1 LLINPLPHIKTFITL
16 KGKEMRHLLVVL
28 TLTALASCA
37 PKSSSDSVRV
47 IDTSIMNGSVVKE
60 GDVLA
65 SSIVGIFNSKLNAVC
80 TGSLIAPNVVL
91 TAAHC
96 APDKA
101 SDIKIVFSNDL
112 DYVLNSREPDIQAEF
127 VLQATDFKVSKS
139 WDPNNETIEIDTGDI
154 ALIKFKGTI
163 PAGYKPATILADDS
177 KLKRGDMI
185 TVAGFGVD
193 TVTTTPI
200 DPKSVKDID
209 EAIAYGEITCD
220 ENQQGKKFN
229 CLKIESSGDGILR
242 VTEAPIA
249 SIQETEFRLN
259 EKKAGTCNG
268 DSGGPAYLKV
278 NGQLFLLG
286 VTSRGSELCNDTGVY
301 TNAVYYKTWINDT
314 MKILK

>member
-1 LLINPLPHIKTFITL
+1 MRQIFVILI
-16 KGKEMRHLLVVL
+16 
-28 TLTALASCA
+28 LTALASCA
-37 PKSSSDSVRV
+37 PKSN
-47 IDTSIMNGSVVKE
+47 DTARIINSSIMNGSVVKDGE
-60 GDVLA
+60 TIG
-65 SSIVGIFNSKLNAVC
+65 SSIVGIFNSKFNAIC

-101 SDIKIVFSNDL
+101 SDLKIIFSNDI

-127 VLQATDFKVSKS
+127 VLSATDFKVSKA

-154 ALIKFKGTI
+154 ALIKFRGTI
-163 PAGYKPATILADDS
+163 PAGFKPATMLLDDS
-177 KLKRGDMI
+177 KLKKGDMI

-200 DPKSVKDID
+200 DTKKVKDID
-209 EAIAYGEITCD
+209 EAIAYGEIICD

-229 CLKIESSGDGILR
+229 CMQIESRGEGILR

-249 SIQETEFRLN
+249 SIQETEFRLD

-268 DSGGPAYLKV
+268 DSGGPAYVKM

-301 TNAVYYKTWINDT
+301 TNAVSYKTWINDT
-314 MKILK
+314 IKILK

>member
-1 LLINPLPHIKTFITL
+1 
-16 KGKEMRHLLVVL
+16 MRHLLVVL

-37 PKSSSDSVRV
+37 PKSSNDSARI
-47 IDTSIMNGSVVKE
+47 IDSSIMNGSIVKE
-60 GDVLA
+60 GEVIG
-65 SSIVGIFNSKLNAVC
+65 SSIVGIFNSKWNAIC
-80 TGSLIAPNVVL
+80 TGSLIAPNIVL

-101 SDIKIVFSNDL
+101 ADIKIIFSNDI
-112 DYVLNSREPDIQAEF
+112 DYVLNAREPDVQAEF
-127 VLQATDFKVSKS
+127 VLQATDFKVSKT
-139 WDPNNETIEIDTGDI
+139 WDPKNETIEIDTGDI

-163 PAGYKPATILADDS
+163 PKGYKPATILADDS

-193 TVTTTPI
+193 TVTTSEI
-200 DPKSVKDID
+200 DPKKVKDLD
-209 EAIAYGEITCD
+209 EAIAYGEIVCD
-220 ENQQGKKFN
+220 ETPQGKKIN

-249 SIQETEFRLN
+249 SIQETEFRLD

-268 DSGGPAYLKV
+268 DSGGPAYLKQ

-286 VTSRGSELCNDTGVY
+286 VTSRGSELCNDSGVY

-314 MKILK
+314 IKILK

>member
-1 LLINPLPHIKTFITL
+1 
-16 KGKEMRHLLVVL
+16 MRQILVVL

-37 PKSSSDSVRV
+37 PKSNDTARV
-47 IDTSIMNGSVVKE
+47 INSSIMNGSVVKE
-60 GDVLA
+60 GESIS
-65 SSIVGIFNSKLNAVC
+65 SSIVGIFNSKFNAIC

-96 APDKA
+96 APDRA
-101 SDIKIVFSNDL
+101 SDLKIIFSNDI

-127 VLQATDFKVSKS
+127 VLSATDFKVSKT
-139 WDPNNETIEIDTGDI
+139 WDPNNETVEIDTGDI
-154 ALIKFKGTI
+154 ALIKFRGTI
-163 PAGYKPATILADDS
+163 PAGFKPATMLLDDS

-200 DPKSVKDID
+200 DPKKVKDID
-209 EAIAYGEITCD
+209 EAIAYGEIICD

-229 CLKIESSGDGILR
+229 CMKVESTGEGLLR

-249 SIQETEFRLN
+249 SIQETEFRLD

-268 DSGGPAYLKV
+268 DSGGPAYVKV

-301 TNAVYYKTWINDT
+301 TNAVFYKTWINDT

>member
-1 LLINPLPHIKTFITL
+1 
-16 KGKEMRHLLVVL
+16 MRHLLVVL

-37 PKSSSDSVRV
+37 PKSSSDSARV

-60 GDVLA
+60 GEVIA
-65 SSIVGIFNSKLNAVC
+65 TSIVGIFNSKFNAIC

-101 SDIKIVFSNDL
+101 SDIKIIFSNDI
-112 DYVLNSREPDIQAEF
+112 DYVLNAREPDIQAEF

-154 ALIKFKGTI
+154 ALIKFRGTI
-163 PAGYKPATILADDS
+163 PAGYKPATILVDDS

-193 TVTTTPI
+193 TVITTPI
-200 DPKSVKDID
+200 DPKKVKDID

-249 SIQETEFRLN
+249 SIQETEFRLD